1 MKKLNELRVGDK
13 YHVIRNDGT
22 YTTYEIVKIEKV
34 PNTDSTLI
42 FYYGEHSYQ
51 STRVYF
57 TYMEHSSDEL
67 GHLII
72 PEANSGLLQLY
83 LRGFRNGHDDL
94 QYRLQSLL
102 GIEN

>member
-1 MKKLNELRVGDK
+1 MKKLNELQVGDK

-34 PNTDSTLI
+34 PKTDTLI
-42 FYYGEHSYQ
+42 FHYGECNYQ

>member
-1 MKKLNELRVGDK
+1 MKKLNELQVGDK
-13 YHVIRNDGT
+13 YHVVRNDGT
-22 YTTYEIVKIEKV
+22 YTTHEIVKIEKV
-34 PNTDSTLI
+34 PNNTLI

-94 QYRLQSLL
+94 QYRLQGLL